1 MRLLKQTLHKQ
12 GKRQMIHYIGID
24 ISKAKFDVAFIN
36 PSTNKVKTKVFN
48 NNKAGFDLL
57 LAWLKTNVSNH
68 LDELHIILEATGVY
82 HEHLSE
88 FLDDNNIKQSIVN
101 PNYVRK
107 FADSLG
113 VIHKTDKKD
122 SIILSRYG
130 YSHKPEVWV
139 APSIEAKQLKALLAR
154 LEALKEDLQREQNR
168 QELLL
173 SPNLPDLVKAS
184 MQTVISVL
192 QEEIAKLTKDIDDF
206 VDKQPSLKQDKT
218 LLETIDGIGSVI
230 AKEVVCLMHTKQ
242 FKKASQMA
250 SFLGLIP
257 KQRQSGV
264 FKGATK
270 LSKQGQVSL
279 RAKLYMSAMSAIR
292 YNSTIKA
299 FYERLQQNGKTKMQ
313 ALCACMRKLVHI
325 CFGVIKTQT
334 SFEQQVSLS

>member
-1 MRLLKQTLHKQ
+1 
-12 GKRQMIHYIGID
+12 
-24 ISKAKFDVAFIN
+24 
-36 PSTNKVKTKVFN
+36 
-48 NNKAGFDLL
+48 
-57 LAWLKTNVSNH
+57 
-68 LDELHIILEATGVY
+68 
-82 HEHLSE
+82 
-88 FLDDNNIKQSIVN
+88 
-101 PNYVRK
+101 
-107 FADSLG
+107 
-113 VIHKTDKKD
+113 
-122 SIILSRYG
+122 
-130 YSHKPEVWV
+130 
-139 APSIEAKQLKALLAR
+139 
-154 LEALKEDLQREQNR
+154 
-168 QELLL
+168 
-173 SPNLPDLVKAS
+173 
-184 MQTVISVL
+184 
-192 QEEIAKLTKDIDDF
+192 
-206 VDKQPSLKQDKT
+206 PSLKQDKT

-230 AKEVVCLMHTKQ
+230 AKEVVCLIHTKQ

>member
-1 MRLLKQTLHKQ
+1 
-12 GKRQMIHYIGID
+12 MIHYIGID

-130 YSHKPEVWV
+130 YSHKPEIW
-139 APSIEAKQLKALLAR
+139 
-154 LEALKEDLQREQNR
+154 
-168 QELLL
+168 
-173 SPNLPDLVKAS
+173 
-184 MQTVISVL
+184 
-192 QEEIAKLTKDIDDF
+192 
-206 VDKQPSLKQDKT
+206 
-218 LLETIDGIGSVI
+218 
-230 AKEVVCLMHTKQ
+230 
-242 FKKASQMA
+242 
-250 SFLGLIP
+250 
-257 KQRQSGV
+257 
-264 FKGATK
+264 
-270 LSKQGQVSL
+270 
-279 RAKLYMSAMSAIR
+279 
-292 YNSTIKA
+292 
-299 FYERLQQNGKTKMQ
+299 
-313 ALCACMRKLVHI
+313 
-325 CFGVIKTQT
+325 
-334 SFEQQVSLS
+334 

>member
-1 MRLLKQTLHKQ
+1 
-12 GKRQMIHYIGID
+12 MIHYIGID

-130 YSHKPEVWV
+130 YSHKPE
-139 APSIEAKQLKALLAR
+139 
-154 LEALKEDLQREQNR
+154 
-168 QELLL
+168 
-173 SPNLPDLVKAS
+173 
-184 MQTVISVL
+184 
-192 QEEIAKLTKDIDDF
+192 
-206 VDKQPSLKQDKT
+206 
-218 LLETIDGIGSVI
+218 
-230 AKEVVCLMHTKQ
+230 
-242 FKKASQMA
+242 
-250 SFLGLIP
+250 
-257 KQRQSGV
+257 
-264 FKGATK
+264 
-270 LSKQGQVSL
+270 
-279 RAKLYMSAMSAIR
+279 
-292 YNSTIKA
+292 
-299 FYERLQQNGKTKMQ
+299 
-313 ALCACMRKLVHI
+313 
-325 CFGVIKTQT
+325 
-334 SFEQQVSLS
+334 